1 MLICWLISLQ
11 NTKTCVVAW
20 YKNNTK
26 EKPKGFYE
34 TINFT
39 NREQWLNMMQEK
51 YKSFKVNE
59 T

>member
-1 MLICWLISLQ
+1 MLICGLISLQ
-11 NTKTCVVAW
+11 KIKTCVVAI

-34 TINFT
+34 TVNFT
-39 NREQWLNMMQEK
+39 NRVQWLNMMQK
-51 YKSFKVNE
+51 KNKSLMVNE